1 MKFLSLLSPN
11 NFCNNRIEKA
21 VSKETAFFCYLCAMI
36 TKNTIKLIQSLKQ
49 QKYRKEQQ
57 LFVVEGRKMV
67 AELMESGF
75 EVVSLYATERYLE
88 GNETHFEG
96 LETVTE
102 VQMEQMSGQD
112 TAPGILA
119 VARIPQQRALKG
131 KSPLVLALDGIANP
145 GNMGTIIR
153 TAEWFGIT
161 DIVCSTDCVEI
172 WNPKVIQATMGSI
185 FRANVVYKDLPQY
198 LAAEKERGIAVY
210 GALLNGENLFSLQ
223 GKPQG
228 IVVIGSESHGIRQDV
243 LPCITHPITI
253 PRVGNSQTESL
264 NASIATAI
272 IIAEMTK

>member
-1 MKFLSLLSPN
+1 
-11 NFCNNRIEKA
+11 
-21 VSKETAFFCYLCAMI
+21 MI
-36 TKNTIKLIQSLKQ
+36 TKNNIKLIQSLKQ
-49 QKYRKEQQ
+49 QKHRKEQQ

-119 VARIPQQRALKG
+119 VARIPQQSRLNG
-131 KSPLVLALDGIANP
+131 NSSLILALDGIANP

-153 TAEWFGIT
+153 TAEWFGIK

-185 FRANVVYKDLPQY
+185 FRANVVYTDLAQY
-198 LAAEKERGIAVY
+198 LNAEKSKGTAIY
-210 GALLNGENLFSLQ
+210 GALLNGENLFTLQ

-228 IVVIGSESHGIRQDV
+228 ILVIGSESHGIRPDV